1 MNRALYERLGIPKD
15 QYYTIHFLDLIDP
28 EDHDIARKNFQRVL
42 DGESGIPYELKYK
55 ATTGK
60 VRIVEVQSNPIFE
73 QGRVVGLLGIS
84 RDITARKRTED
95 ALFRAQKL
103 ESVGILA
110 GGIAHDFNNLLA
122 AILGYVDLAKSD
134 LHPGD
139 KVYQN
144 IEQAEKSCLQA
155 TDLTKRLITFSE
167 GGEPLRKE
175 SFLAEL
181 FQESCDH
188 TLRGSDVRYNL
199 FVPDDLW
206 AVLIDEGQMKHV
218 IYQLLINARESMP
231 EGGEITIRAK
241 NMVAINQEDLF
252 PNEEAYVQ
260 WSVTDHGIGIP
271 EKNLSR
277 IFDPYF
283 TTKNRDSNKGM
294 GLGLAICYSIVKRH
308 DGIITVVSEPGS
320 GSTFTVT
327 LPAVPPLGNVQ
338 AVFESDTTENIVT
351 KDASACKERILV
363 MDDEEVILDVME
375 EMLSKLGYD
384 VEVAKDGNEAITLYM
399 KAEESGQVFTFV
411 ILDLT
416 VRGGMGG
423 EFAIQKILQI
433 NPHAKVVV
441 ASGYNNNPV
450 LMDYRKYGFK
460 GCITKPFTIE
470 NLKNML
476 NEVR

>member
-1 MNRALYERLGIPKD
+1 GIPKD
-15 QYYTIHFLDLIDP
+15 QYYTIHFLELIDP
-28 EDHDIARKNFQRVL
+28 EYHDMAKKNFQRVMN
-42 DGESGIPYELKYK
+42 GELGIPYELKHK
-55 ATTGK
+55 ATNGK

-73 QGRVVGLLGIS
+73 EGKVVGILGIS

-134 LHPGD
+134 LHSGD

-155 TDLTKRLITFSE
+155 TDITKRLITFSE

-175 SFLAEL
+175 SFLSEL
-181 FQESCDH
+181 FQEACDH
-188 TLRGSDVRYNL
+188 ILQGSDVRCNL

-218 IYQLLINARESMP
+218 IYQLLINAREAMP
-231 EGGEITIRAK
+231 EGGEITVRAK
-241 NMVAINQEDLF
+241 NMVEINPEDLF
-252 PNEEAYVQ
+252 PNEAAYVQ

-283 TTKNRDSNKGM
+283 TTKNRASNKGM

-308 DGIITVVSEPGS
+308 DGMITVVSEPGS
-320 GSTFTVT
+320 GATFTVT
-327 LPAVPPLGNVQ
+327 LPAVLPQGNVQ
-338 AVFESDTTENIVT
+338 AVLEGDTTENIVT
-351 KDASACKERILV
+351 KGASACKEKILV
-363 MDDEEVILDVME
+363 MDDEELILDVMGE
-375 EMLSKLGYD
+375 ILNKLGYD
-384 VEVAKDGNEAITLYM
+384 VEVAKDGNEAVTLYM
-399 KAEESGQVFTFV
+399 KAEESGQFFTLV

-416 VRGGMGG
+416 VHGGVGG
-423 EFAIQKILQI
+423 EFAIRKILQI

-441 ASGYNNNPV
+441 ASAYYNDPV

-460 GCITKPFTIE
+460 GAISKPFTIE
-470 NLKNML
+470 SLKNVL